1 MKKIFACLVLTFL
14 YSAACQ
20 AAKPAIFGVWEQ
32 IVVAPANSKSSP
44 SRRNFLFLS
53 GTISTQE
60 IFSGVSDSY
69 DGTICCLKIIN
80 VLPVTLGELIS
91 KYKWAPEEIEHLQS
105 IRGWSHIYEAVLV
118 DKSQQ
123 NSNMKELVSMT
134 ANQSDLSPF
143 SAAVVSGGSDDVKIV
158 GGKLSVD
165 KFEGSFSSVYDSRK
179 NIMKYIFQH
188 DGRRIVFS
196 ENPLPAE

>member
-1 MKKIFACLVLTFL
+1 MIMKKIFACLVLTFL

-69 DGTICCLKIIN
+69 DGTICCLNISGRPRRLNIYK
-80 VLPVTLGELIS
+80 VL
-91 KYKWAPEEIEHLQS
+91 
-105 IRGWSHIYEAVLV
+105 
-118 DKSQQ
+118 
-123 NSNMKELVSMT
+123 
-134 ANQSDLSPF
+134 
-143 SAAVVSGGSDDVKIV
+143 GGGATSTKQ
-158 GGKLSVD
+158 
-165 KFEGSFSSVYDSRK
+165 FW
-179 NIMKYIFQH
+179 
-188 DGRRIVFS
+188 
-196 ENPLPAE
+196 